1 MTYHGAFRG
10 YFTFAVA
17 DRSQH
22 MPGTW
27 AKDQGEYAD
36 GVSAPICHEGI
47 DRQCAGTEET
57 LQNTDTFSVVVL
69 DRPLVSG

>member
-1 MTYHGAFRG
+1 MVPSGGTLP
-10 YFTFAVA
+10 FAVA

-36 GVSAPICHEGI
+36 GVSAPYVTKALTGNALAPKKPFRTQI
-47 DRQCAGTEET
+47 
-57 LQNTDTFSVVVL
+57 LFSVVVL
-69 DRPLVSG
+69 DRPSVSG

>member
-1 MTYHGAFRG
+1 
-10 YFTFAVA
+10 
-17 DRSQH
+17 

-36 GVSAPICHEGI
+36 GVSAPYVTKALTGNALAPKKPFRTQI
-47 DRQCAGTEET
+47 
-57 LQNTDTFSVVVL
+57 LFSVVVL